1 MDKYRVGEAYNS
13 VYHFIWGDLA
23 DWYIEASKSNLNKE
37 LLAHLLDSSLKLLH
51 PFAPFLTETVWQT
64 VGWHKD
70 TDLIA
75 MDWPK
80 KITTVKKAP
89 VEAFTEVKN
98 LVSEARNI
106 IAEVG
111 VKKPTLY
118 FKESEFIV
126 ENAELISR
134 LAGLSGCKQVEDGR
148 GVHLTNTKI
157 ACWLDI
163 DFEAAQAYVTKLKL
177 QRGVQLKI
185 IESLQSRLANK
196 AYISN
201 APGIS

>member
-1 MDKYRVGEAYNS
+1 M
-13 VYHFIWGDLA
+13 
-23 DWYIEASKSNLNKE
+23 
-37 LLAHLLDSSLKLLH
+37 
-51 PFAPFLTETVWQT
+51 
-64 VGWHKD
+64 
-70 TDLIA
+70 
-75 MDWPK
+75 
-80 KITTVKKAP
+80 
-89 VEAFTEVKN
+89 
-98 LVSEARNI
+98 VSEARNI

-118 FKESEFIV
+118 FKKSEFIV

-157 ACWLDI
+157 VCWLDI

-201 APGIS
+201 APKNIVNQTKEKLSDEQEKLAKTDKELVKFTNFSA